1 MKKTKAYYK
10 DLIYRINGAAIEV
23 HKEIGAGLLESVYH
37 KCLAYELQKRNIQFK
52 SELRIPICYKDMELD
67 ADLRCDLLVEDDL
80 VVELKSLDK
89 ILPIHEAQLLTYMK
103 LLQAPIGLMI
113 NFNCTHIFNEG
124 QKTYVNDWY
133 RILDD
138 E

>member
-1 MKKTKAYYK
+1 MMKTKAYYK

-37 KCLAYELQKRNIQFK
+37 KCLVYELQKQSIRFR
-52 SELRIPICYKDMELD
+52 SELRIPIYYKEMELD
-67 ADLRCDLLVEDDL
+67 ADLRCDLLVEDDV
-80 VVELKSLDK
+80 VVELKSIDK

-124 QKTYVNDWY
+124 QKTYVNEWY
-133 RILDD
+133 RILAD

>member
-1 MKKTKAYYK
+1 MRKTKAYYK

-23 HKEIGAGLLESVYH
+23 HKEIGPGLLESVYH
-37 KCLAYELQKRNIQFK
+37 KCLTYELQKRDIQFL
-52 SELRIPICYKDMELD
+52 SELRIPIQYKEIEFD
-67 ADLRCDLLVEDDL
+67 ADLRCDLLVEGDL
-80 VVELKSLDK
+80 VVELKSTDK
-89 ILPIHEAQLLTYMK
+89 VLPIHEAQLLTYMR

-113 NFNCTHIFNEG
+113 NFNCNHIFNEG

-133 RILDD
+133 RILPD